1 MFSNGFL
8 SYGELIQYIMDSL
21 EQEELN
27 DDVDELMSCRFL
39 FLCTN
44 FANKFWI
51 VQDLERFF
59 FILATYVVV

>member
-21 EQEELN
+21 DQEELN
-27 DDVDELMSCRFL
+27 DDVDELMSCRFY
-39 FLCTN
+39 FCTN

-59 FILATYVVV
+59 LFVATYVVV

>member
-21 EQEELN
+21 EQEKLN
-27 DDVDELMSCRFL
+27 DDVDESMSCRFC
-39 FLCTN
+39 FDTN

-59 FILATYVVV
+59 LFDPSV

>member
-1 MFSNGFL
+1 MFSNGLL

-27 DDVDELMSCRFL
+27 DDVDELMSCRF
-39 FLCTN
+39 FFYAN

-59 FILATYVVV
+59 LFVATYVVV

>member
-27 DDVDELMSCRFL
+27 DDIDESMSCHFCFR
-39 FLCTN
+39 TN

-51 VQDLERFF
+51 VQGMKEKYF
-59 FILATYVVV
+59 A